1 MASWRDTALDE
12 AQQQLDGL
20 LGVGLG
26 FAQQQLEK
34 HGEFFPYAAVIE
46 SGNGEARMIA
56 AQPSDVGETPAST
69 DVLASLVA
77 ALRDR
82 RDQISAAAVVAN
94 VTIPSGDAIRVD
106 LEHAEGQAL
115 TILLPYSKRTADGGV
130 DYGEIQAQAGHAQV
144 WSD

>member
-1 MASWRDTALDE
+1 LASWRDTASDE

-20 LGVGLG
+20 LGIGLG

-46 SGNGEARMIA
+46 SGSDEARMIA

-69 DVLASLVA
+69 DVITYLVA
-77 ALRDR
+77 ALREQ
-82 RDQISAAAVVAN
+82 RDQISATAVVAN

-115 TILLPYSKRTADGGV
+115 TILLPYSKRTTDEAV
-130 DYGEIQAQAGHAQV
+130 EYGEIRAQAGHRQV